1 MTLVLGLTGGIASGK
16 STADSFF
23 LKRNLPVIDSDVIA
37 HDILNIGQL
46 GYKKVISYF
55 GQDILN
61 SDRTLNRKKLGQ
73 IVFNDQ
79 SKLNVLNQ
87 ITHPLIFSEIEDKI
101 TQNKLLKKPVVI
113 VDAPLLFETKVKDYC
128 DKTLLIAVP
137 EELQLQRLM
146 TRDHLNKTEALNR
159 IKTQMPLSQKEKL
172 ADYVITNTGTIK
184 ELETKLANLLC
195 ELKEED

>member
-16 STADSFF
+16 STADAFF
-23 LKRNLPVIDSDVIA
+23 LKRNLSVIDSDVIA

-137 EELQLQRLM
+137 EKLQLQRLM
-146 TRDHLNKTEALNR
+146 TRDRLNKTEALSR

>member
-16 STADSFF
+16 STADAFF

-37 HDILNIGQL
+37 HDILNIDQL
-46 GYKKVISYF
+46 AYKKVISYF

-101 TQNKLLKKPVVI
+101 TRNKLLKKPVVI

-146 TRDHLNKTEALNR
+146 TRDRLNKTEALNR

>member
-1 MTLVLGLTGGIASGK
+1 M
-16 STADSFF
+16 
-23 LKRNLPVIDSDVIA
+23 
-37 HDILNIGQL
+37 
-46 GYKKVISYF
+46 
-55 GQDILN
+55 
-61 SDRTLNRKKLGQ
+61 
-73 IVFNDQ
+73 
-79 SKLNVLNQ
+79 
-87 ITHPLIFSEIEDKI
+87 
-101 TQNKLLKKPVVI
+101 
-113 VDAPLLFETKVKDYC
+113 
-128 DKTLLIAVP
+128 LIAVP

>member
-16 STADSFF
+16 STADAFF

-37 HDILNIGQL
+37 HDILNIDQL

-146 TRDHLNKTEALNR
+146 TRNRLNKTEALNR

-184 ELETKLANLLC
+184 ELEIKLANLLC

>member
-16 STADSFF
+16 STADAFF
-23 LKRNLPVIDSDVIA
+23 LKRNLSVIDSDVIA

>member
-16 STADSFF
+16 STADAFF
-23 LKRNLPVIDSDVIA
+23 LKRNLSVIDSDVIA
-37 HDILNIGQL
+37 HDILNIDQL

-146 TRDHLNKTEALNR
+146 TRDRLNKTEALNR

>member
-16 STADSFF
+16 STADAFF
-23 LKRNLPVIDSDVIA
+23 LKRNLSVIDSDVIA
-37 HDILNIGQL
+37 HDILNIDQL

-146 TRDHLNKTEALNR
+146 TRDRLNKTEALNR

-172 ADYVITNTGTIK
+172 ADYAITNTGTIK

>member
-79 SKLNVLNQ
+79 SKLNVLNK

-101 TQNKLLKKPVVI
+101 TQNKLFKKPVVI

-137 EELQLQRLM
+137 EELQVQRLM
-146 TRDHLNKTEALNR
+146 TRDRLNKTEALNR

>member
-16 STADSFF
+16 STADAFF
-23 LKRNLPVIDSDVIA
+23 LKCNLPVIDSDVIA

-73 IVFNDQ
+73 SVFNDQ

-101 TQNKLLKKPVVI
+101 TQNKLLKEPVVI
-113 VDAPLLFETKVKDYC
+113 VDAPLLFETKVKNYC

-146 TRDHLNKTEALNR
+146 TRDRLNKTEALNR

>member
-16 STADSFF
+16 STADAFF
-23 LKRNLPVIDSDVIA
+23 LKHNLPVIDSDVIA
-37 HDILNIGQL
+37 HDILNIDQL

-61 SDRTLNRKKLGQ
+61 SDRILNRKKLGQ

>member
-101 TQNKLLKKPVVI
+101 TQNKLFKKPVVI

-137 EELQLQRLM
+137 EELQVQRLM
-146 TRDHLNKTEALNR
+146 TRDRLNKTEALNR

>member
-137 EELQLQRLM
+137 EELQVQRLM
-146 TRDHLNKTEALNR
+146 TRDRLNKTEALNR

>member
-16 STADSFF
+16 STADAFF

-37 HDILNIGQL
+37 HDILNIDQL

-101 TQNKLLKKPVVI
+101 TQNKLFKKPVVI

-137 EELQLQRLM
+137 EELQVQRLM
-146 TRDHLNKTEALNR
+146 TRDRLNKTEALNR

>member
-16 STADSFF
+16 STADAFF

-37 HDILNIGQL
+37 HDILNIDQL

-101 TQNKLLKKPVVI
+101 TQNKLFKKPVVI

-137 EELQLQRLM
+137 EKLQLQRLM
-146 TRDHLNKTEALNR
+146 TRDRLNKTEALNR

-184 ELETKLANLLC
+184 ELEAKLANLLC

>member
-16 STADSFF
+16 STADVFF

-37 HDILNIGQL
+37 HDILNIDQL